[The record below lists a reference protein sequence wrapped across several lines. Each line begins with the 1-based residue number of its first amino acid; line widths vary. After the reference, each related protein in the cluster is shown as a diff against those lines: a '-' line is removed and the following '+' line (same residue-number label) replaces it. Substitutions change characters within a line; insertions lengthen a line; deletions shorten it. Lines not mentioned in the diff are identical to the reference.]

1 VTDLQG
7 LVDALAAT
15 IGGPVEV
22 DDRRFRAIAHSSHPD
37 GIDAVRLR
45 SILQRETPPAV
56 TTWLESLGVCDVS
69 DCLRVPANPTFSMA
83 SRVCVPIRFDDTLL
97 GYIWLIDEPELSAR
111 RLETACGYADELG
124 AVLYRARRLEHEE
137 REREQALVR
146 ELVGSDA
153 GDPRSAGDALVGGG
167 YLALAPFYAALVLVP
182 EHEDGRPAPDPIHVR
197 LAAATEGVRRGL
209 APRHMLVLA
218 TREQELALLAGET
231 PDELEQGARTLMDAA
246 RAALRDCPGWSPL
259 LGVGGA
265 RTAAGELG
273 GSHTE
278 AQHALHLGLRTPELD
293 RLVRWDAIGAYRTI
307 ARLVEGRD
315 VSATLPAS
323 LVRLLECP
331 GGDAL
336 VDTLEAYLEHAG
348 DARAAAAA
356 LFLHRSSLYQRLRR
370 IEEVAGVDLRR
381 GDDRL
386 DLHLGLRLWHISG
399 RPTPRP
405 VTAEPQ
411 GGVRWIPSAPRR

>member
-22 DDRRFRAIAHSSHPD
+22 DDRQFRAIAHSSHPD
-37 GIDAVRLR
+37 GIDPVRLR

-56 TTWLESLGVCDVS
+56 TTWLESLGVRDVS
-69 DCLRVPANPTFSMA
+69 ECLRVPANATFSMA
-83 SRVCVPIRFDDTLL
+83 SRVCVPIRFDGTLL
-97 GYIWLIDEPELSAR
+97 GYIWLIDEPELSAPQ
-111 RLETACGYADELG
+111 LEAACDYADELG

-146 ELVGSDA
+146 ELVGSDT
-153 GDPRSAGDALVGGG
+153 GNPRSAGDALVGGG
-167 YLALAPFYAALVLVP
+167 YLPSAPFYAALVLVP
-182 EHEDGRPAPDPIHVR
+182 KHEDGRPAPDAIHVR
-197 LAAATEGVRRGL
+197 LAAATEGVRRRL

-218 TREQELALLAGET
+218 TREQELALLAAET
-231 PDELEQGARTLMDAA
+231 HDELEQGARTLIDAA
-246 RAALRDCPGWSPL
+246 RTALRDCPGWSPL

-265 RTAAGELG
+265 RATASELG
-273 GSHTE
+273 CSHAE
-278 AQHALHLGLRTPELD
+278 AQHAVRLGRAATGLGP
-293 RLVRWDAIGAYRTI
+293 LVRWDAIGAYRTV
-307 ARLVEGRD
+307 ARLADGRD
-315 VSATLPAS
+315 VSAALPAS

-336 VDTLEAYLEHAG
+336 VQTLEAYLEHAG
-348 DARAAAAA
+348 DARAASAA

-370 IEEVAGVDLRR
+370 IEEVAGVDLHC

-386 DLHLGLRLWHISG
+386 DLHLGLRLWHMRADG
-399 RPTPRP
+399 F
-405 VTAEPQ
+405 
-411 GGVRWIPSAPRR
+411 PSR